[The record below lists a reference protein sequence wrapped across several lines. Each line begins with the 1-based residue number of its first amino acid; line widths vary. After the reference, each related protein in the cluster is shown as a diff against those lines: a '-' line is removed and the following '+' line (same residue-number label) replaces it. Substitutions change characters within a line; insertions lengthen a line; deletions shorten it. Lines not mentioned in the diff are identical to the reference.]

1 MCTLLDREGV
11 GLAAPQ
17 VGVPKRLIVVK
28 CKDLGMPRL
37 TEFDTKV
44 QPINDFIIFIFLH
57 IVSMGCVMRLYLHFS
72 RYYST
77 QT

>member
-17 VGVPKRLIVVK
+17 VGVPKRLIIVK

-44 QPINDFIIFIFLH
+44 SHSITHFIADN
-57 IVSMGCVMRLYLHFS
+57 S
-72 RYYST
+72 
-77 QT
+77 